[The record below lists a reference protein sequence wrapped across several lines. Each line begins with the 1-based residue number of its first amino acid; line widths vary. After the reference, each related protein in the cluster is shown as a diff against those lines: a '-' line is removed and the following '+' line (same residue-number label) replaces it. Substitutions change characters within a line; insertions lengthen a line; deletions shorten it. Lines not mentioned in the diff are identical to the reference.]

1 MARLLEVSD
10 ATMSIARGHDK
21 KVCERHIG
29 RAAHVA
35 RKDFLSTNHCN
46 SVRWEFQPSRH
57 WSPHGVARS
66 HLRQA
71 ERGFTLVE
79 LIMVIVIMGVL
90 AVYAAPRIFS
100 NADFYARGLHD
111 ETLALLRYAQ
121 KTAIAQRRMVCVNFN
136 TATAPH
142 SATLMMEDPT
152 GTGAVSCTVNV
163 AGPRGD
169 SPAMVNARTGVT
181 YTSATS
187 LIFNG
192 LGQPVSSARTPLAAN
207 ATVQVANTSLVI
219 TIEFGTGYVHE

>member
-1 MARLLEVSD
+1 MVRLLEVSD
-10 ATMSIARGHDK
+10 AYMSIARGHDK

-35 RKDFLSTNHCN
+35 RKDFLSPNHCN
-46 SVRWEFQPSRH
+46 NVPCELQPSCH
-57 WSPHGVARS
+57 WSPRGVAPS
-66 HLRQA
+66 HRRQA

-90 AVYAAPRIFS
+90 AVYAAPRMFS
-100 NADFYARGLHD
+100 NADFYARGFHD

-136 TATAPH
+136 TTTTPH

-163 AGPRGD
+163 AGPRGE
-169 SPAMVNARTGVT
+169 SPAMVTARTGVT
-181 YTSATS
+181 YTSAS
-187 LIFNG
+187 GLIFNG
-192 LGQPVSSARTPLAAN
+192 LGQPVSTARTPLAAN
-207 ATVQVANTSLVI
+207 ATVQVANTSVVI
-219 TIEFGTGYVHE
+219 TIESGTGYVHE